1 MKQDLW
7 KELNKPYM
15 NTYVSITEEDKDI
28 LKDLLELLMDL
39 YLKERIFPNEYNKID
54 RLLLSTDEENK
65 VLGAKIP
72 PKWNHRIGKLDKL
85 IKSLDMDNI
94 YMAVAIIQ
102 KYELEI

>member
-39 YLKERIFPNEYNKID
+39 YLKERIFTNEYNKIE

-65 VLGAKIP
+65 VLGVKILEAKC
-72 PKWNHRIGKLDKL
+72 NGRIQLNYHQNGIFKEIEL
-85 IKSLDMDNI
+85 MDN
-94 YMAVAIIQ
+94 
-102 KYELEI
+102 

>member
-39 YLKERIFPNEYNKID
+39 YLKERIFTNEYNKIE

-65 VLGAKIP
+65 VLGVKILEAKYNGRFEI
-72 PKWNHRIGKLDKL
+72 KYHQNGTIGLENL
-85 IKSLDMDNI
+85 IS
-94 YMAVAIIQ
+94 
-102 KYELEI
+102 